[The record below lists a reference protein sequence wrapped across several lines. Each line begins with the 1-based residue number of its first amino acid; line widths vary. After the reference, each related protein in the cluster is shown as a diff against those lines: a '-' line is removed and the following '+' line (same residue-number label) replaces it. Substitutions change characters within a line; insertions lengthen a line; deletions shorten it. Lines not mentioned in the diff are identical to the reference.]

1 MKRPAAMWCQRAWR
15 AEVKKGSAFALLFVQ
30 RTTGT
35 FFFIHSHVRTYVYAL
50 PTNKHKRFKI
60 DGLKPFFMW
69 FSKLYLHMATHGYT
83 CVNPVLVLFY
93 TCSFVFFQFYTCV
106 TPFFWGFTHGYTW
119 LHMATHPLH
128 IFQNFQGRQLY
139 GLRFC
144 HSLGGRG
151 LNVRHLIQI
160 NPSNWPF
167 KLKTSQNVLLSTGFL
182 YDYILKMG
190 MDMNQNDV
198 HFLAPGMPFVW
209 FSKFIVSDTVMS
221 RSRT

>member
-1 MKRPAAMWCQRAWR
+1 MC
-15 AEVKKGSAFALLFVQ
+15 
-30 RTTGT
+30 
-35 FFFIHSHVRTYVYAL
+35 
-50 PTNKHKRFKI
+50 
-60 DGLKPFFMW
+60 

-106 TPFFWGFTHGYTW
+106 TPFFGGFTHGYTW

-128 IFQNFQGRQLY
+128 IWENFQDRQLY

-167 KLKTSQNVLLSTGFL
+167 KTSQKRFFCRQVSCMIIFYRWGWIRTKMMCTFWLQECHLFGF
-182 YDYILKMG
+182 
-190 MDMNQNDV
+190 QN
-198 HFLAPGMPFVW
+198 
-209 FSKFIVSDTVMS
+209 S
-221 RSRT
+221 